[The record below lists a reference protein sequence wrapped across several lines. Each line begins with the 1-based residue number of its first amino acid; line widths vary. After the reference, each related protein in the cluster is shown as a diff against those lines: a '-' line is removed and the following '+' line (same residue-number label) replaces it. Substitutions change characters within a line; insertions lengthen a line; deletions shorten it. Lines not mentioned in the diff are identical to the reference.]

1 MTLWSLTKEKKDE
14 LLRQKDDKLAEL
26 KRLQARTPISLWKED
41 LDNLLNELN
50 RVSFNVIFNFFRIY
64 NIFLLQLEEKER
76 KEEQKSKQCIKK
88 PPSKYYTSDD
98 IRRIVPIIDTE
109 LKRKIEKADIVS
121 KDKKEGIKKQRVL

>member
-50 RVSFNVIFNFFRIY
+50 RVSFIWNNVIFNFFRVY
-64 NIFLLQLEEKER
+64 NIFLL
-76 KEEQKSKQCIKK
+76 
-88 PPSKYYTSDD
+88 
-98 IRRIVPIIDTE
+98 
-109 LKRKIEKADIVS
+109 
-121 KDKKEGIKKQRVL
+121 